1 MKKYTYLSI
10 AAGLALLTG
19 CSTACQQFRQGEL
32 RDLIGHPQ
40 SEVVQLLGQPTKNI
54 VDGNTRYLV
63 YTTTY
68 ENYTPPESTTY
79 MNPGSLPSN
88 VAGNIGH
95 YSPETCVT
103 TFEIRQSIIQNVHS
117 CGRCM

>member
-19 CSTACQQFRQGEL
+19 CSTACQQFCQKEL
-32 RDLIGHPQ
+32 HDLVGKPQ
-40 SEVVQLLGQPTKNI
+40 TEVVKLLGQPSKNI

-68 ENYTPPESTTY
+68 EDFSTPESSTY
-79 MNPGSLPSN
+79 MNPGSLPN
-88 VAGNIGH
+88 NIAGAVGY

-103 TFEIRQSIIQNVHS
+103 TFEIRQSIVQNVHS